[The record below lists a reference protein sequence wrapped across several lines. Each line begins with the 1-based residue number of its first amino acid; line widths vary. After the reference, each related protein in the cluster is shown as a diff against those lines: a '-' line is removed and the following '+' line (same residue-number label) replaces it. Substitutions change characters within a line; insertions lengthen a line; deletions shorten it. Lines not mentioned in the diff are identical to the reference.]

1 MDKWTYLADGTV
13 PEGWNT
19 VGFGSSWMTLTEGN
33 TVSQSVWLFRTT
45 VEMDTIE
52 GYNSYELNMNCR
64 AGVVVYL
71 NGVEVYRVGV
81 DGPVTS
87 GSTSTI
93 DSNNL
98 TPHVFVGLV
107 GNNYLKQ
114 GSNVFAVAVVNRDAT
129 EREIDFSA
137 TMILRGATADAA
149 HGTQTPSTETL
160 RASGARI

>member
-1 MDKWTYLADGTV
+1 
-13 PEGWNT
+13 
-19 VGFGSSWMTLTEGN
+19 
-33 TVSQSVWLFRTT
+33 
-45 VEMDTIE
+45 MDTIE

-64 AGVVVYL
+64 AGAVVYL

-81 DGPVTS
+81 DGPVAS

-107 GNNYLKQ
+107 GNSYLKQ

-137 TMILRGATADAA
+137 TLTLRGATADAA
-149 HGTQTPSTETL
+149 HGTQISSTPLVVLLETPSTETL
-160 RASGARI
+160 RASGARS